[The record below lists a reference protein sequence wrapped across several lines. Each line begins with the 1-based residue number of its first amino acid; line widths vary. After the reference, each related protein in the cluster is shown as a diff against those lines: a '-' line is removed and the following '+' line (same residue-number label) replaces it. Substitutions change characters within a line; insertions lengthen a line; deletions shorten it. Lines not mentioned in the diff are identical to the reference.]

1 MTSITTTATPRTRRL
16 TLVTA
21 TPDVSVRGWVNAAA
35 FGSIVYFALAFAM
48 ALVMPGLTLLAG
60 QAAALILG
68 VFAAGRLVGVTDRT
82 GWVMATVWVVG
93 GVAAMALV
101 IVGIFAFLAWGPLA
115 P

>member
-1 MTSITTTATPRTRRL
+1 MTTLGTTATPRIRRF

-21 TPDVSVRGWVNAAA
+21 TPDVSRRGWINAAA

-60 QAAALILG
+60 QASALILG
-68 VFAAGRLVGVTDRT
+68 VFAAGRLVGVSNRT
-82 GWVMATVWVVG
+82 GWVMAALWVIG
-93 GVAAMALV
+93 AVAVTALM